1 MEKEIWKDI
10 PQYEGCYQA
19 SSLGRI
25 RSLDR
30 EVKHSNGRTIF
41 TKKGRVMRLAKG
53 NGFYLKVRL
62 SVDGV
67 TKSHDVHVLIAMAFL
82 GHKPGGYALVV
93 DHYPD
98 RTKTNNKSSNL
109 RIVTTRQNSSHRRGS
124 SKYTGVSW
132 NTQLGK
138 WSSRICVGDKR
149 PHLGYFE
156 NEIEASEAYQNYLKN
171 NV

>member
-10 PQYEGCYQA
+10 PQYEGHYQV
-19 SSLGRI
+19 SSLGRV

-30 EVKHSNGRTIF
+30 RVKHSNGRTTFI
-41 TKKGRVMRLAKG
+41 KKGKVMRLAKG
-53 NGFYLKVRL
+53 RSFYLKVRL

-67 TKSHDVHVLIAMAFL
+67 TKTHNVHVLVAMAFL

-98 RTKTNNKSSNL
+98 RSKINNKSSNL
-109 RIVTTRQNSSHRRGS
+109 RLVTSRKNSSNERGS

-138 WSSRICVGDKR
+138 WSSRIYVGGKR

-156 NEIEASEAYQNYLKN
+156 NEIDAHNAYQKKLKEIS
-171 NV
+171 